1 MSYITT
7 KYILLV
13 IFNEIFDKVSKV
25 IKKLINIINNFIK
38 KLIHHYLAIEL
49 LKKNFPSNMFL
60 SVNLLGI

>member
-25 IKKLINIINNFIK
+25 IKKLINIIDNFIK
-38 KLIHHYLAIEL
+38 KLIHYYLAIEL
-49 LKKNFPSNMFL
+49 LKKHVFVSKSISDINY
-60 SVNLLGI
+60 